1 MRICATDLLARTLH
15 EREREDWRELRF
27 EPFESGN
34 VRKALERLAREVVK
48 ARRRPMT
55 ARQSVVPDDATAAP
69 RQDSR
74 VSTSLR
80 GSHHRHRSGSA
91 PSPLSRSCNGRPPH
105 VSKGK
110 PRNSRSRA
118 PTSGRIAPII
128 RTRRG
133 VPRQGRAVVPGVGGA
148 TGGRVHDG
156 LDRGRA
162 PMGSGTGRRA
172 AVGGVG
178 EAAAPGSDRLAFGSR
193 PLSRDVRR
201 STAILPAA
209 RGARSPAIGAAAA
222 VGGR

>member
-91 PSPLSRSCNGRPPH
+91 PSPLEPILQRSPAPREQRQAAKLEVKGANVRQDRPHHSNPARC
-105 VSKGK
+105 S
-110 PRNSRSRA
+110 A
-118 PTSGRIAPII
+118 T

-133 VPRQGRAVVPGVGGA
+133 AR
-148 TGGRVHDG
+148 
-156 LDRGRA
+156 
-162 PMGSGTGRRA
+162 SWWCYRRA
-172 AVGGVG
+172 
-178 EAAAPGSDRLAFGSR
+178 SS
-193 PLSRDVRR
+193 
-201 STAILPAA
+201 
-209 RGARSPAIGAAAA
+209 
-222 VGGR
+222 